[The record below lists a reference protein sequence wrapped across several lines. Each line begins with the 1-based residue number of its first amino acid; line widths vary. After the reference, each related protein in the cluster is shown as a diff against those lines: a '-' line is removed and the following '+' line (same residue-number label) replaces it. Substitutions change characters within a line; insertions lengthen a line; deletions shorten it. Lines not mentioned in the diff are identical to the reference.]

1 MTTQAH
7 YLTAAKGSKKNAHT
21 LPGKGWNTAI
31 NVGGEKKLGREPL
44 ALKGWGKTPVSGRG
58 SLP

>member
-44 ALKGWGKTPVSGRG
+44 A
-58 SLP
+58 